1 MLISVN
7 NQKAGSDSRR
17 SDETSHSPEATRARN
32 GEQMGK
38 NSCDSG
44 RQDLGRSQW
53 FHRQHLLG
61 LAQVSMSGYNF
72 TTDPFSISVLWS
84 QPEQLGE

>member
-7 NQKAGSDSRR
+7 NQKAGSDGRR

-44 RQDLGRSQW
+44 GRDLGGSQW
-53 FHRQHLLG
+53 FHQ
-61 LAQVSMSGYNF
+61 
-72 TTDPFSISVLWS
+72 
-84 QPEQLGE
+84 